1 MFQTPSDESPVVSSD
16 DSPRASAGQIV
27 RLARERA
34 RMTPDELATLIKLP
48 RHTVDALERDD
59 YDTLNEP
66 VYIRGYYRKCAKV
79 LSLTEKELLDAYN
92 LAAKPQVP
100 ALPAKL
106 RLASGSELGS
116 GSRLPVALAIM
127 TAIGAVLVCAF
138 LWFAHGLHAPLP
150 ALTMAKTTAPA
161 NALPVPT
168 TEPGQS
174 VATEADA
181 ATETPVPVT
190 ADDKLNTAPAGAP
203 APAVSATGGANS
215 SAMPTLPAQTSA
227 PAPASPSETAA
238 AAAASSEFTL
248 TMTAASWA
256 RVEDATGKMVVNG
269 LMSAGEHL
277 NLVGTAPF
285 RVFLGNAPGVRVE
298 QAGQPLDVSRFVGD
312 NKTARFVLPLPV
324 SP

>member
-1 MFQTPSDESPVVSSD
+1 M
-16 DSPRASAGQIV
+16 

-79 LSLTEKELLDAYN
+79 LNLTEKELLDAYN
-92 LAAKPQVP
+92 ITAKPHAPV
-100 ALPAKL
+100 LPAKL

-116 GSRLPVALAIM
+116 GSHLPVALAIM

-138 LWFAHGLHAPLP
+138 LWFAHGQRASLTAIP
-150 ALTMAKTTAPA
+150 AAKTTALA
-161 NALPVPT
+161 DVAPVVGS
-168 TEPGQS
+168 GQS
-174 VATEADA
+174 AATEAE
-181 ATETPVPVT
+181 TETPVPVT
-190 ADDKLNTAPAGAP
+190 ADDKLNTTQAGA
-203 APAVSATGGANS
+203 AAGAQATSPGAS
-215 SAMPTLPAQTSA
+215 LSLTQTLPAQTAA
-227 PAPASPSETAA
+227 PAVTSGSAA
-238 AAAASSEFTL
+238 TGTSAEFTL

-269 LMSAGEHL
+269 LMSAGEQL

-285 RVFLGNAPGVRVE
+285 KVFLGNARGVRVE
-298 QAGQPLDVSRFVGD
+298 QAGQPLDISRFIGD
-312 NKTARFVLPLPV
+312 NKTARFPLPLPAT
-324 SP
+324 P

>member
-1 MFQTPSDESPVVSSD
+1 MNTESMFQTPSDESPVATSD
-16 DSPRASAGQIV
+16 DAQRVSAGQIV

-79 LSLTEKELLDAYN
+79 LNLTEKELLDAYN
-92 LAAKPQVP
+92 QTARPQVP

-150 ALTMAKTTAPA
+150 AMATAKTAAPVSS
-161 NALPVPT
+161 LPVP
-168 TEPGQS
+168 
-174 VATEADA
+174 ATEAE
-181 ATETPVPVT
+181 TEMPAPVT
-190 ADDKLNTAPAGAP
+190 AEDKTPVAQADVSTPTATAASPAQA
-203 APAVSATGGANS
+203 
-215 SAMPTLPAQTSA
+215 LPAQIPLPATSA
-227 PAPASPSETAA
+227 TSPEAA
-238 AAAASSEFTL
+238 APGVQFTL
-248 TMTAASWA
+248 TMTASSWA

-298 QAGQPLDVSRFVGD
+298 QAGQPLDVSRYIGD
-312 NKTARFVLPLPV
+312 NKTARFVLPLPA